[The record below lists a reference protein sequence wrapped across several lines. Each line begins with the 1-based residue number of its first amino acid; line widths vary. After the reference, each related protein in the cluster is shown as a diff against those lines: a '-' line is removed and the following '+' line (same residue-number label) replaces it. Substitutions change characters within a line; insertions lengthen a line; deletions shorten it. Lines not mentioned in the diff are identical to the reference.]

1 MASVISQVPN
11 ILTLSRIVA
20 APLLIMVLRD
30 GNFGL
35 ALVLFIAAGLTDG
48 LDGWIAKRFNCTSEL
63 GARLDPLAD
72 KIIIVS
78 AYCMLTILGVI
89 PFWLVTL
96 VIFRDAVI
104 VGGYLVLTTLDGDIP
119 MQPTWTSKTNTV
131 LQITL
136 VIAVLLVESRW
147 LSIPDF
153 TGFLM
158 FAVTISTIAS
168 GTQYVWIWAFRKN
181 SRISSDPAE

>member
-1 MASVISQVPN
+1 MTSVISQLPN

-20 APLLIMVLRD
+20 APLLIMVLR
-30 GNFGL
+30 NESYEL
-35 ALVLFIAAGLTDG
+35 ALILFLLAGLTDG

-78 AYCMLTILGVI
+78 AFCMLAMLGVI

-96 VIFRDAVI
+96 VIFRDVVI

-136 VIAVLLVESRW
+136 VIAVLLDESTW
-147 LSIPDF
+147 LFIPGL
-153 TGFLM
+153 TEILM
-158 FAVTISTIAS
+158 FAVVISTIAS